1 VKFLLANYLI
11 LYFILASVLKCY
23 WIVLSAFY
31 TCVFWNY
38 FWENIFLLFFPLFF
52 SLFVW
57 SVRTVVLYVRT
68 VWQDIPVSGLDT
80 RFSAGLLCGTLCPDG
95 FSATSERGTLEVKSL
110 SPLRRMILI
119 TFSFIFCRLCD
130 FFLAFHML
138 FSCALVIL
146 RFLSTPSLPFF
157 LSLSSFYA

>member
-1 VKFLLANYLI
+1 LCYQHFIHACSEIIFGKIFFCSSSLCFLAFLCE
-11 LYFILASVLKCY
+11 ASGRLFYMSGRCDRTFQYQVWTHALVLVSY
-23 WIVLSAFY
+23 VAH
-31 TCVFWNY
+31 
-38 FWENIFLLFFPLFF
+38 
-52 SLFVW
+52 
-57 SVRTVVLYVRT
+57 YVRT
-68 VWQDIPVSGLDT
+68 DLVLRLNGEPL
-80 RFSAGLLCGTLCPDG
+80 R
-95 FSATSERGTLEVKSL
+95 VKSL